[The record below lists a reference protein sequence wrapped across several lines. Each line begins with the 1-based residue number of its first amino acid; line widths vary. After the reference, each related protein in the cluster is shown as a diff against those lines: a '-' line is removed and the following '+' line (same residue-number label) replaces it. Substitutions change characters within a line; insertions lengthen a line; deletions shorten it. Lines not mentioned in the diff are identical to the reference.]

1 MSFGQK
7 ILYFFRVSIPEFFI
21 NLKDKFFSL
30 SIMFRLAIFIGIFVV
45 LPFTVY
51 KTYLAYQ
58 NQVQTHQTSSD
69 KIKIT
74 NKEINNFAN
83 KEASGYD
90 NNNHSAKTVKKYLR
104 TILMLDTDDEVK
116 NLFDRSAEYHGRYNV
131 IINHAA
137 ELDGDDFK
145 NYLNDVADEL
155 QKGEQYHAQKIDHNF
170 STTTRYDVASQND
183 LSNGVMFILWNSND
197 QNAQEQ
203 AKKIDN
209 YILKS
214 HVKTYVYDQASEQG
228 KQMFSSQLTTYVNE
242 GNKMRDGFNS
252 KVLLNGEFVAYAFN
266 NGLPVFISNSL
277 DNLPNKLPTESIANS
292 TIKNKLKEFE

>member
-30 SIMFRLAIFIGIFVV
+30 SIMFRLAIFIGIFIV

-58 NQVQTHQTSSD
+58 NQVQMHQASSN

-74 NKEINNFAN
+74 NKEINNVASN
-83 KEASGYD
+83 EASGY
-90 NNNHSAKTVKKYLR
+90 NNDSHSPKTVKKYLR
-104 TILMLDTDDEVK
+104 TILMLDTNDEVK
-116 NLFDRSAEYHGRYNV
+116 NLFDKSAEYHGRYNV
-131 IINHAA
+131 IIKHAA

-155 QKGEQYHAQKIDHNF
+155 QKGEQYQAQKVDHNF
-170 STTTRYDVASQND
+170 SIMTRFDAASQND
-183 LSNGVMFILWNSND
+183 LSNGIMFILWNSSSQD
-197 QNAQEQ
+197 AQEQ

-209 YILKS
+209 YISKS

-228 KQMFSSQLTTYVNE
+228 KQIFSSQLTAYVNE
-242 GNKMRDGFNS
+242 GNKMRDGFDS

-266 NGLPVFISNSL
+266 NGLPVYISNSL
-277 DNLPNKLPTESIANS
+277 DNLPNKLSTESIANS
-292 TIKNKLKEFE
+292 TIKNKLKQFQ